1 MRKLIEKIAM
11 FYTDDNNPKILH
23 RIEQRLDH
31 MVSSHNKVMLIRFDI
46 HFPQT
51 YLHNGKNDEISWL
64 LKCMKEAYG
73 PRLGH
78 VHYVWARERV
88 QSPNPH
94 YHLAL
99 LVNGSLMQNPYGLLS
114 DVGAIWNRILGGIY
128 PGMIHFCGSQCLGD
142 STTGS
147 VMIRRPS
154 TVAEPALQAQQEQA
168 YQAAYGHAL
177 YLASYLAKNFSK
189 GGTPHRV
196 QEFGCSQL

>member
-1 MRKLIEKIAM
+1 M
-11 FYTDDNNPKILH
+11 YYSNDNNKNILS
-23 RIEQRLDH
+23 RIEQRLDY
-31 MVSSHNKVMLIRFDI
+31 MVSNHNKVMLIRFDI

-51 YLHNGKNDEISWL
+51 YVHDGKNDEISWL
-64 LKCMKEAYG
+64 FKCLKEAYG

-94 YHLAL
+94 YHVAL

-114 DVGAIWNRILGGIY
+114 DVGAIWNRILGGVY
-128 PGMIHFCGSQCLGD
+128 TGLIHFCGSQCLGQ

-154 TVAEPALQAQQEQA
+154 TVAEPAIQARQQQA
-168 YQAAYGHAL
+168 YQAAYDQAL
-177 YLASYLAKNFSK
+177 YRASYLAKTFSK

-196 QEFGCSQL
+196 REFGCSQL